1 MAMDTQVAVTTGDIN
16 IATGNGNGSVQAPAM
31 TMGLRLINIY
41 LHGKQSV
48 LLYLFFLSELT
59 SYATLNL

>member
-16 IATGNGNGSVQAPAM
+16 IATGNGNGSAQAPAM
-31 TMGLRLINIY
+31 IMGLRLINIY
-41 LHGKQSV
+41 METSAF
-48 LLYLFFLSELT
+48 LFFLSELT